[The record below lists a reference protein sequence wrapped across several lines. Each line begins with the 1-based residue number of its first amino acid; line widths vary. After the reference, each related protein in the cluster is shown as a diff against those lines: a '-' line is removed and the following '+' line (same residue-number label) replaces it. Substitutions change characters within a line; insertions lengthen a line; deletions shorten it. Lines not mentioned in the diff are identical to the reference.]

1 MLRVLDEGDR
11 PVVDRLWQLYSHDMS
26 EVRGTMPNDEG
37 VYKCGRLTS
46 YLGDPDRRGYLIS
59 WQHAPAGFAFVQGLL
74 QEPRMIGDFFVV
86 RGARRRGVGAAVAR
100 EFSVVIRDGGRSG
113 SRTATTARPISG
125 AASSPTLSGIDGE
138 RSFGPS
144 RQAAHPARPILFAT

>member
-1 MLRVLDEGDR
+1 
-11 PVVDRLWQLYSHDMS
+11 
-26 EVRGTMPNDEG
+26 MPNDEG

-46 YLGDPDRRGYLIS
+46 YFGDPDRRGYLIS

-100 EFSVVIRDGGRSG
+100 ELLGRHPGRWEIGFQDGNHGAPDFWRRVVTDAVGDRWREELRAVPDKPHIPPDRFICL
-113 SRTATTARPISG
+113 AT
-125 AASSPTLSGIDGE
+125 
-138 RSFGPS
+138 
-144 RQAAHPARPILFAT
+144 